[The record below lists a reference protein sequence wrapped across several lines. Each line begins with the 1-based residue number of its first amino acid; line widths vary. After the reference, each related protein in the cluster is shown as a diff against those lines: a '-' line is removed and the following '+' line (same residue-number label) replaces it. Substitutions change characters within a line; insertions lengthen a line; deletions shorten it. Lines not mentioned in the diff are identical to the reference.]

1 MSASLR
7 GLSRWWSSLLCC
19 LTTLWGL
26 LFETEGGHDTGKG
39 GAEPWNTQLFPVP
52 VHLQRGIFIFWGEAG
67 TGGSTKEATTG
78 IWKPFFATLSRLT
91 LLLATRAAFCQ
102 LFLRLSSARSTP
114 FRNINWGLGR
124 ISFSFGGGGWGVDNF
139 SPTGVGLWRTTT
151 FSLKMC
157 TSSAR
162 SSASKCCSAAFFVVV
177 ILQFFS
183 LAFPPIRGLPPS
195 DVPEDLAHALLHAQP
210 EASPRAPTTS
220 VAIFV

>member
-1 MSASLR
+1 M
-7 GLSRWWSSLLCC
+7 
-19 LTTLWGL
+19 
-26 LFETEGGHDTGKG
+26 
-39 GAEPWNTQLFPVP
+39 
-52 VHLQRGIFIFWGEAG
+52 
-67 TGGSTKEATTG
+67 
-78 IWKPFFATLSRLT
+78 
-91 LLLATRAAFCQ
+91 
-102 LFLRLSSARSTP
+102 
-114 FRNINWGLGR
+114 
-124 ISFSFGGGGWGVDNF
+124 DNF

-183 LAFPPIRGLPPS
+183 LAFRLPPS

-210 EASPRAPTTS
+210 EASPCAPTTS